1 MLFVQIS
8 DVVGKFEVSELR
20 KVRISVADTDTRDSA
35 EVLNEDTGDLW
46 DMETRLERTSSE
58 DTEGTGMATVAGK
71 RFSRFWSGHDSRG
84 RCGRLRLRDICWK
97 GWSKS

>member
-8 DVVGKFEVSELR
+8 DVVGKFEVSELL

-46 DMETRLERTSSE
+46 DMKTRLERTSSE
-58 DTEGTGMATVAGK
+58 DTEGTDMATVAGK
-71 RFSRFWSGHDSRG
+71 RFIDSGVDMIAEEDAG
-84 RCGRLRLRDICWK
+84 D
-97 GWSKS
+97 